1 MSISNFRL
9 SATHQAAFV
18 ALLVMPLE
26 PNTRVK
32 KRVKTHIAELPEGE
46 RQRMVQGALG
56 LLNSLERKTSPLYV
70 RLTQACAAFVLGC
83 TDESVNLQVI
93 NSVAHQCKGFEK
105 MLPPP
110 ESS

>member
-9 SATHQAAFV
+9 SATHQAAFD

-46 RQRMVQGALG
+46 RQRMVREPLG
-56 LLNSLERKTSPLYV
+56 S
-70 RLTQACAAFVLGC
+70 
-83 TDESVNLQVI
+83 
-93 NSVAHQCKGFEK
+93 
-105 MLPPP
+105 
-110 ESS
+110 